1 MLMMLLALLIEL
13 TGRETMLLFHLPLC
27 YSSMFVID
35 SAVCCI
41 CNHLNKQK

>member
-27 YSSMFVID
+27 YSSLFVID

>member
-13 TGRETMLLFHLPLC
+13 TGREAMLLFHLPLC

-35 SAVCCI
+35 SAVCCM
-41 CNHLNKQK
+41 